1 MFHVNFFFFFKLLTL
16 FFPKHLHFCLYWFKT
31 KKILYSKI
39 KQADVSLEV
48 DLRLDVQLLLRQLH
62 IFSMV
67 RLHGPYR
74 AGNSHY
80 STQYGMYNTRWN
92 MDQKHSGRQ
101 RDRGKT
107 WSPKWLEALTRV
119 TLAMCLS
126 CRLIKLV
133 VTNNNFIW
141 NISLTTVTTW
151 YLDHGKYKL

>member
-1 MFHVNFFFFFKLLTL
+1 MFHVIFFFCKLLTL
-16 FFPKHLHFCLYWFKT
+16 FFQRIYISCLYWFKT

-39 KQADVSLEV
+39 KQVDVSLEV
-48 DLRLDVQLLLRQLH
+48 ELKLVVQLFLRQSH
-62 IFSMV
+62 IFSMA

-74 AGNSHY
+74 AGNRHY
-80 STQYGMYNTRWN
+80 PTQFGVYNTRWN
-92 MDQKHSGRQ
+92 MDQEHSGRQ

-107 WSPKWLEALTRV
+107 WSPRWSEALTRV
-119 TLAMCLS
+119 TLAIYLS